1 MARSIRAHGP
11 IATRHAE
18 HGKSAGAYVA
28 LHESQSELSY
38 LQGIIK
44 DWVLKPRQPLHPGE
58 EIKTEEGIEFL
69 LEARLR
75 DTA

>member
-1 MARSIRAHGP
+1 MVKVQARTSLYTRA
-11 IATRHAE
+11 
-18 HGKSAGAYVA
+18 
-28 LHESQSELSY
+28 SQSCPIFKVLSRIGY
-38 LQGIIK
+38 LNR
-44 DWVLKPRQPLHPGE
+44 DSRPGE